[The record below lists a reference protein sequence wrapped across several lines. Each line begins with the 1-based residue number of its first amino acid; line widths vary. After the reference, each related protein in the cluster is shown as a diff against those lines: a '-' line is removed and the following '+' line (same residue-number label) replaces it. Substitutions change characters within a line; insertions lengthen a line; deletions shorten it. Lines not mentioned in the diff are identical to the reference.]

1 MANEAATATN
11 GQGFDP
17 PRLTQPSKVNLVL
30 EAVRRGILHGELR
43 PGEPLSLA
51 ELSAKFGIS
60 PGPLREALRR
70 LEGEGLVELRP
81 ARTAV
86 VAQIDA
92 QDLRDIYRLRI
103 SIEGD
108 LAALVA
114 RRYSDSQ
121 IAQLEVLLGK
131 LDYPDGDLQALGEHH
146 TAFHRAL
153 LEPAAS
159 AWDWRVLELL
169 WTASGRYLMLLFE
182 QIWDLDGADA
192 MRRSHQPM
200 VDAAA
205 ARSPRALRRAVVEH
219 LESGLVILGDAL
231 DS

>member
-1 MANEAATATN
+1 MAKKAEAPTRR
-11 GQGFDP
+11 QGFDP
-17 PRLTQPSKVNLVL
+17 PRLAQPSKVELVL
-30 EAVRRGILHGELR
+30 EAVRHGILNGELQ

-92 QDLRDIYRLRI
+92 DDLRDIYRLRI

-108 LAALVA
+108 LAALAA
-114 RRYSDSQ
+114 RRYSDAQ
-121 IAQLEVLLGK
+121 IAHLEDLLGR
-131 LDYPDGDLQALGEHH
+131 LNYADGDQQALGENH
-146 TAFHRAL
+146 TEFHRAL
-153 LEPAAS
+153 LEPVAS
-159 AWDWRVLELL
+159 AWDWRILDLL
-169 WTASGRYLMLLFE
+169 WAASGRYLMLLFGQLRE
-182 QIWDLDGADA
+182 LQGGDA
-192 MRRSHQPM
+192 MRRSHQPL

-205 ARSPRALRRAVVEH
+205 ARSSRDLRRALVEH
-219 LESGLVILGDAL
+219 LESGVELLTDAL
-231 DS
+231 D